1 LPEGLLDLSR
11 HVSTAV
17 VDRHGEALSEALSEG
32 EGRSRA
38 LRADSLPENLVRA
51 TLAAE
56 DSRFYRHPGVDPL
69 ALVRASAHNLRAGR
83 LLEGG
88 STVTQQTVKV
98 LIRRPRSARGKL
110 REVVLA
116 LRLEHQRS
124 KPEILALY
132 LNVAPYGNQLVGAE
146 AASRAYFGCAA
157 AELTPAQAAFLAA
170 LPQRPSALNPYRNL
184 SGALAR
190 QRWVLERMAALGFLS
205 AEELAAARAE
215 RIEVRE

>member
-1 LPEGLLDLSR
+1 
-11 HVSTAV
+11 V
-17 VDRHGEALSEALSEG
+17 V
-32 EGRSRA
+32 
-38 LRADSLPENLVRA
+38 RADSLPENLVHA

-69 ALVRASAHNLRAGR
+69 ALVRATAHNLRAGR

-88 STVTQQTVKV
+88 STLTQQTVKV
-98 LIRRPRSARGKL
+98 LIQRPRSAQGKL

-116 LRLEHQRS
+116 LRLEHRRS

-157 AELTPAQAAFLAA
+157 AALTPAQAAFLAA

-205 AEELAAARAE
+205 AEELAAARGE
-215 RIEVRE
+215 HIEVRRAAS